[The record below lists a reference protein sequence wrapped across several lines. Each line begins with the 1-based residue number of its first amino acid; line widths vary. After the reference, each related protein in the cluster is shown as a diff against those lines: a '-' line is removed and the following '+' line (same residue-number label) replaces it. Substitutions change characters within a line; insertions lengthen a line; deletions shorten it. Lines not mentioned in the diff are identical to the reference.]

1 MTPKPLPLAAAL
13 LLCAAVTQAQPF
25 PAPSGSSTGNL
36 LQLGGNN
43 SFSLAPSGVADDMI
57 FKCSTVPYR
66 PCTTEEMN
74 KRELILETGRCPS
87 PITTA
92 CTDFLMMRAGAG
104 ATQLLGNQANP
115 STANDD
121 FYKKCGTVPY
131 RNCSPAEEKQ
141 REEWL
146 KNQSKADS
154 QTPPPGAVCDAN
166 SCTMPTAPVQGP
178 PQVVNMPTGFDGKML
193 QYPDG
198 RVEYCFDDS
207 CSKTNGTPLAPDQAR
222 SYLWNDY
229 KDQKQ
234 MANSINGGA
243 ANRKA
248 AVPQD
253 PPADVV
259 VNTPV
264 NPSGSGTKSGGSS
277 FSAFSTPVGGNNAS
291 SGSSA
296 SEDATDVSNAQDQI
310 NGGGSRSVK
319 GAGGGGSTVASSG
332 DGSGAGSGGTGSTGS
347 NTSPDGSKMVKVKAA
362 SLDGT
367 YTYQAL
373 MPAVET
379 TVRAGE
385 AIKAGQTEFVAPDG
399 TNVNTKGGELKVDE
413 NKLGK
418 IQASHQ

>member
-1 MTPKPLPLAAAL
+1 MNAKPLPLAAAL

-25 PAPSGSSTGNL
+25 AAPSGSSTNNL
-36 LQLGGNN
+36 LQLGGSN
-43 SFSLAPSGVADDMI
+43 SFSLAPSSVADDMI

-66 PCTTEEMN
+66 PCTTEETN

-92 CTDFLMMRAGAG
+92 CTDFLMTRAGAG

-115 STANDD
+115 ATANDD

-131 RNCSPAEEKQ
+131 RPCSPAEEKQ
-141 REEWL
+141 REAWL
-146 KNQSKADS
+146 KSQSKPDVAA
-154 QTPPPGAVCDAN
+154 PPPGAVCDAN
-166 SCTMPTAPVQGP
+166 SCTLPPAGAIQGP
-178 PQVVNMPTGFDGKML
+178 PQMVDMPKGFDGKML

-198 RVEYCFDDS
+198 RVEYCFDSS
-207 CSKTNGTPLAPDQAR
+207 CTKTNGTPLAPDQAR

-229 KDQKQ
+229 ADQKQ
-234 MANSINGGA
+234 MANSINGGG

-248 AVPQD
+248 AVPQT
-253 PPADVV
+253 PPEDVA

-264 NPSGSGTKSGGSS
+264 NPGGGTTKSSGPG
-277 FSAFSTPVGGNNAS
+277 FSAFSTPAGGNNPDGGSTAS
-291 SGSSA
+291 D
-296 SEDATDVSNAQDQI
+296 DAGAVVNAQDQM

-319 GAGGGGSTVASSG
+319 GAGGGGTSVASSG
-332 DGSGAGSGGTGSTGS
+332 GSGTGGSGSGGSTAGG
-347 NTSPDGSKMVKVKAA
+347 DGGGKMVKVKAA

-379 TVRAGE
+379 TIRAGE

-399 TNVNTKGGELKVDE
+399 TNVHTKGGELKVDE
-413 NKLGK
+413 TKLGK